1 MRPAPGRAP
10 SAALPLAYLAA
21 AALAFVLAAAGVPW
35 LARELT
41 GHYYHPRLLA
51 LTHVVTLGWITLTIL
66 GASYQ
71 LIPVVLERPLAS
83 ERLARWQL
91 AVLVLG
97 VIGMVAHFFIG
108 EWSGLAWSAAL
119 TAAALLAHVAN
130 VARTMRGL
138 ARWSF
143 TARLVALALAGL
155 AATALV
161 GTALGLDRVWKFLP
175 GDFYP
180 NLHAHVSLALLGWV
194 LPMVLGVAARVYP
207 MFLLAREPGGWP
219 GALQWW
225 GLVLGVPAVVVGLA
239 LQSPLAP
246 VGALAVAAAVGG
258 HLAWVVEMLR
268 TRRRP
273 ALDWGLRFAVA
284 GTAFLVPATTL
295 GLALVFGLA
304 AGPRA
309 TLAYAVLALGGWA
322 SLTIV
327 GMMLKIVPFLVWYRV
342 YAPQAGRTP
351 VPTLAALSWPR
362 AEGLAWA
369 FLVPGQVVLAL
380 AVAAGEAA
388 WIRAAG
394 LLVLA
399 GAVLFAAALARVLV
413 HLRARPTVPTARPA
427 RPSEPAPRT
436 PQVHA

>member
-10 SAALPLAYLAA
+10 SATLPLAYLVA

-35 LARELT
+35 LARELA

-51 LTHVVTLGWITLTIL
+51 LTHVVTLGWVTLTIL

-91 AVLVLG
+91 VVAVLG
-97 VIGMVAHFFIG
+97 VVGMVAHFFIG
-108 EWSGLAWSAAL
+108 EWSGLAWSAAM
-119 TAAALLAHVAN
+119 TAAALLAHVVN
-130 VARTMRGL
+130 VALSMRGL
-138 ARWSF
+138 TTWSF
-143 TARLVALALAGL
+143 TARLVGLALAGL

-175 GDFYP
+175 GLFYP
-180 NLHAHVSLALLGWV
+180 NLHAHVHLALLGWV

-207 MFLLAREPGGWP
+207 MFLLAREPGGWA

-225 GLVLGVPAVVVGLA
+225 GLLLGVPAVVVGLV
-239 LQSPLAP
+239 LDSPLTLA
-246 VGALAVAAAVGG
+246 GALAVAAAVGG
-258 HLAWVVEMLR
+258 HLAWVLDMLQ

-284 GTAFLVPATTL
+284 GTAFIVPASLL
-295 GLALVFGLA
+295 GLALALDLA
-304 AGPRA
+304 GGPRA
-309 TLAYAVLALGGWA
+309 ALAYGVLAFGGWA

-342 YAPQAGRTP
+342 YAPHAGRAP
-351 VPTLAALSWPR
+351 VPTLAELSWPR
-362 AEGLAWA
+362 GEALAFA
-369 FLVPGQVVLAL
+369 LLVPGQAALAL
-380 AVAAGEAA
+380 AVAAGDAV

-399 GAVLFAAALARVLV
+399 GAALFAAVLARVLT
-413 HLRARPTVPTARPA
+413 HLRARPAAPGSRPVPVRDAARWT
-427 RPSEPAPRT
+427 S
-436 PQVHA
+436 QVHA

>member
-10 SAALPLAYLAA
+10 SATLPLAYLVA

-35 LARELT
+35 LAQELA

-91 AVLVLG
+91 VVAALG
-97 VIGMVAHFFIG
+97 IAGMVAHFFIG

-119 TAAALLAHVAN
+119 TAAALLAHVLN
-130 VARTMRGL
+130 VALSMRGL
-138 ARWSF
+138 ATWSF
-143 TARLVALALAGL
+143 TARLIGLALAGL
-155 AATALV
+155 AATAV
-161 GTALGLDRVWKFLP
+161 AGTALGVDRIWKFLP
-175 GDFYP
+175 GQFYP
-180 NLHAHVSLALLGWV
+180 NLHAHVHLALLGWV

-225 GLVLGVPAVVVGLA
+225 GLVLGVPAVVLGLA
-239 LQSPLAP
+239 LESPLA
-246 VGALAVAAAVGG
+246 VAGALAVATAVGG
-258 HLAWVVEMLR
+258 HLAWVLEMLR

-273 ALDWGLRFAVA
+273 ALDWGLRFAVV
-284 GTAFLVPATTL
+284 GTAFLVPAGLLGL
-295 GLALVFGLA
+295 GLALGLTG
-304 AGPRA
+304 GPRA
-309 TLAYAVLALGGWA
+309 ALAYGVLALGGWA

-342 YAPQAGRTP
+342 YAPQAGRVP
-351 VPTLAALSWPR
+351 VPTLAELSWPR
-362 AEGLAWA
+362 GEALTFGV
-369 FLVPGQVVLAL
+369 LVPSQLAL
-380 AVAAGEAA
+380 AAAVAAGEAA

-394 LLVLA
+394 TLALV
-399 GAVLFAAALARVLV
+399 GAALFAAVLTRILA
-413 HLRARPTVPTARPA
+413 HLWARPTAPGGRPVPVLDALR
-427 RPSEPAPRT
+427 RT
-436 PQVHA
+436 PEVHA